1 MFNICFSYD
10 MRVTEKPI
18 SSYPWYLRPFF
29 WNQKRKYGQVLKPA
43 LIWAR
48 VPRLFAAIAILYG
61 VLDRKNG
68 PIDPVL
74 RSLITVRVSQINE
87 CRFCIDIN
95 SAMLAKRTG
104 SMNKV
109 EAIEQWQ
116 ESELF
121 DNKERVVLEYVEA
134 VTYTD
139 QQVDDDLSQR
149 LHEHFN
155 EDEIVELTG
164 LIAFQNLSSKFNSA
178 LDLPAQ
184 GFCRLPE
191 SADRNNEKSN
201 V

>member
-1 MFNICFSYD
+1 MK
-10 MRVTEKPI
+10 VTEKPL
-18 SSYPWYLRPFF
+18 SSYPWHLRPFF
-29 WNQKRKYGQVLKPA
+29 WNQKRKYGQILKPA

-61 VLDRKNG
+61 VLDRKSS
-68 PIDPVL
+68 PINPVL
-74 RSLITVRVSQINE
+74 RSLITVRVSQING

-95 SAMLAKRTG
+95 SAVLAKRTG

-109 EAIEQWQ
+109 EALERWR

-134 VTYTD
+134 ITYTGR
-139 QQVDDDLSQR
+139 QVDDDLTQR
-149 LHEHFN
+149 LYQYFN

-191 SADRNNEKSN
+191 SADRNNEKTN

>member
-1 MFNICFSYD
+1 

-18 SSYPWYLRPFF
+18 STYPWYIRPFF
-29 WNQKRKYGQVLKPA
+29 WNQQRKYGQILKPA

-61 VLDRKNG
+61 VLDRKSS

-74 RSLITVRVSQINE
+74 RSLITVRVSQIND

-109 EAIEQWQ
+109 DALEQWQ
-116 ESELF
+116 DSELF
-121 DNKERVVLEYVEA
+121 DNKEKAVLKYVEA
-134 VTYTD
+134 ITYTD
-139 QQVDDDLSQR
+139 QQVDENLMQH
-149 LHEHFN
+149 LYEYFN

-164 LIAFQNLSSKFNSA
+164 AHCLSELIQ
-178 LDLPAQ
+178 
-184 GFCRLPE
+184 
-191 SADRNNEKSN
+191 
-201 V
+201 

>member
-1 MFNICFSYD
+1 
-10 MRVTEKPI
+10 MRVTEKPLD
-18 SSYPWYLRPFF
+18 SYPWYLRPFF
-29 WNQKRKYGQVLKPA
+29 WNQKRKYGQILKPA

-48 VPRLFAAIAILYG
+48 VPRLYAAIAVLYG
-61 VLDRKNG
+61 VLDRKSS

-74 RSLITVRVSQINE
+74 RSLITVRVSQING

-95 SAMLAKRTG
+95 SAVLAQRTG

-109 EAIEQWQ
+109 EALERWQ

-121 DNKERVVLEYVEA
+121 DNQERVILEYVEA

-139 QQVDDDLSQR
+139 RQVDENLTQR
-149 LHEHFN
+149 LYEYFN

-191 SADRNNEKSN
+191 SVARSDEKSN
-201 V
+201 VLSP

>member
-1 MFNICFSYD
+1 MFTICFD
-10 MRVTEKPI
+10 DVMRVTEKPI
-18 SSYPWYLRPFF
+18 ISYPWYLRPFF
-29 WNQKRKYGQVLKPA
+29 WNQKRKYGQILKPA

-61 VLDRKNG
+61 VLDRKSS

-74 RSLITVRVSQINE
+74 RSLITVRVSQING

-109 EAIEQWQ
+109 ETLERWQ

-121 DNKERVVLEYVEA
+121 DNKERVVLGYVEA

-139 QQVDDDLSQR
+139 RQVDDELTRR
-149 LHEHFN
+149 LYEYFN

-178 LDLPAQ
+178 LDLSAQ

-191 SADRNNEKSN
+191 SADRNNE
-201 V
+201 

>member
-1 MFNICFSYD
+1 
-10 MRVTEKPI
+10 MRVTEKPV

-29 WNQKRKYGQVLKPA
+29 WNQKRKYGQILKPA

-61 VLDRKNG
+61 VLDRKNS
-68 PIDPVL
+68 PINPVL
-74 RSLITVRVSQINE
+74 RSLITVRVSQING

-95 SAMLAKRTG
+95 SAVLAKRTG
-104 SMNKV
+104 SMSKV
-109 EAIEQWQ
+109 EALEQWQ

-121 DNKERVVLEYVEA
+121 DNRERVVLEYVEA
-134 VTYTD
+134 MTYTD
-139 QQVDDDLSQR
+139 RQVDDNLTRS
-149 LHEHFN
+149 LYEYFN

-191 SADRNNEKSN
+191 SAVRNNEKSN
-201 V
+201 L

>member
-1 MFNICFSYD
+1 

-29 WNQKRKYGQVLKPA
+29 WNQKRKYGQILKPA

-61 VLDRKNG
+61 VLDRKTS

-109 EAIEQWQ
+109 ENLERWQ
-116 ESELF
+116 ESRLF
-121 DNKERVVLEYVEA
+121 DNKEKDVLEYVEA
-134 VTYTD
+134 MTYTD
-139 QQVDDDLSQR
+139 RHVDYDLIQR
-149 LHEHFN
+149 LYQYFN

-191 SADRNNEKSN
+191 SVDSNNEKPSS
-201 V
+201 

>member
-1 MFNICFSYD
+1 MFKLCLDYD
-10 MRVTEKPI
+10 MRVTEKPV

-29 WNQKRKYGQVLKPA
+29 WNQKRKYGQILKPA

-61 VLDRKNG
+61 VLDRKG
-68 PIDPVL
+68 SPIDPVL
-74 RSLITVRVSQINE
+74 RSLITVRVSQING

-95 SAMLAKRTG
+95 SAVLAKRTG

-109 EAIEQWQ
+109 EALERWQ

-134 VTYTD
+134 MTYTGR
-139 QQVDDDLSQR
+139 QVDVGLSQR
-149 LHEHFN
+149 LYEYFN

-191 SADRNNEKSN
+191 SAARPNENSN
-201 V
+201 D

>member
-1 MFNICFSYD
+1 
-10 MRVTEKPI
+10 MRVTEKPVF
-18 SSYPWYLRPFF
+18 SYPWYLRPFF
-29 WNQKRKYGQVLKPA
+29 WNQKRKYGQILKPA

-48 VPRLFAAIAILYG
+48 VPRLFVAIAILYG
-61 VLDRKNG
+61 VLDRKSS

-74 RSLITVRVSQINE
+74 RSLITVRVSQING

-95 SAMLAKRTG
+95 SAVLAKRTG

-109 EAIEQWQ
+109 EALERWQ

-121 DNKERVVLEYVEA
+121 DSRERIVLEYVEA
-134 VTYTD
+134 ITYTGRK
-139 QQVDDDLSQR
+139 VDDNLTQR
-149 LHEHFN
+149 LYEYFN

-184 GFCRLPE
+184 GFCHLPE

-201 V
+201 I

>member
-1 MFNICFSYD
+1 MLTICLDYD

-18 SSYPWYLRPFF
+18 VSYPWYLRPFF

-61 VLDRKNG
+61 VLDRKSS

-74 RSLITVRVSQINE
+74 RSLITVRVSQING

-95 SAMLAKRTG
+95 SAVLAKRTG

-109 EAIEQWQ
+109 EALARWQ
-116 ESELF
+116 ESGLF
-121 DNKERVVLEYVEA
+121 DNKERLVLDYVEA

-139 QQVDDDLSQR
+139 RRVDDDLSRR
-149 LHEHFN
+149 LYEYFN

-191 SADRNNEKSN
+191 TAGHNNEKSN

>member
-1 MFNICFSYD
+1 
-10 MRVTEKPI
+10 MRVTENPI

-61 VLDRKNG
+61 VLDRKSSPLN
-68 PIDPVL
+68 PVL
-74 RSLITVRVSQINE
+74 CSLITVRVSQINE

-95 SAMLAKRTG
+95 SAVLTKRTG

-109 EAIEQWQ
+109 EALDQWQ

-134 VTYTD
+134 ITY
-139 QQVDDDLSQR
+139 S
-149 LHEHFN
+149 E
-155 EDEIVELTG
+155 
-164 LIAFQNLSSKFNSA
+164 
-178 LDLPAQ
+178 
-184 GFCRLPE
+184 
-191 SADRNNEKSN
+191 
-201 V
+201 

>member
-1 MFNICFSYD
+1 
-10 MRVTEKPI
+10 MRVSDKPI
-18 SSYPWYLRPFF
+18 SSYPWYIRPFF
-29 WNQKRKYGQVLKPA
+29 WNQKRKYGQILKPA

-48 VPRLFAAIAILYG
+48 VPRLFAAIAILYA
-61 VLDRKNG
+61 VLDRKSS

-74 RSLITVRVSQINE
+74 RSLITVRVSQIND

-109 EAIEQWQ
+109 DALEQWQ

-121 DNKERVVLEYVEA
+121 DNKEKAVLKYVEA
-134 VTYTD
+134 ITYTD
-139 QQVDDDLSQR
+139 QQVDENLMQH
-149 LHEHFN
+149 LYEYFN

-178 LDLPAQ
+178 LDLPTQ
-184 GFCRLPE
+184 GFCRLPDR
-191 SADRNNEKSN
+191 ADPNKEKSDI
-201 V
+201 

>member
-1 MFNICFSYD
+1 
-10 MRVTEKPI
+10 MRVSEKPI

-29 WNQKRKYGQVLKPA
+29 WHQKRKYGQILKPA

-48 VPRLFAAIAILYG
+48 VPKLFAAIALLYG
-61 VLDRKNG
+61 VLDRKSS

-74 RSLITVRVSQINE
+74 RSLITVRVSQINS

-95 SAMLAKRTG
+95 SAVLAKRAG

-109 EAIEQWQ
+109 EALERWR

-121 DNKERVVLEYVEA
+121 DNKERLVLEYVEA
-134 VTYTD
+134 MTYTD
-139 QQVDDDLSQR
+139 RRVDDDLSQR
-149 LHEHFN
+149 LYEYFN

-184 GFCRLPE
+184 GFCRPPG
-191 SADRNNEKSN
+191 STDRNAESR
-201 V
+201 